1 MTRIANALTAAV
13 VILSIASPA
22 LAKAPRIGSGAPST
36 QKIAATLAKQ
46 PRGADVLKSGLAA
59 QKKRFDARKSVTT
72 KIKRRAG
79 SNLADLRHRGDVARH
94 ARLRTKVKATLTK
107 AAKPRVGFKSKPSK
121 VKFSVSKKMT
131 AVGDRFQT
139 KTRGKGGMTSAQ
151 ARKLNASKKA
161 ASPKYAAYRNNQK
174 SLRKAKASRKAAKA
188 ARTVKTAAKTVKTA
202 KKLRTIG
209 KIATGGAATMV
220 VGAALGVK
228 IPDAVDAALWTA
240 KTLSNPAQAP
250 KRVAA
255 LAVGA
260 VKTTATA
267 LKTLTNPK
275 KMAKNLGK
283 AAKSVGCGFVS
294 LFGAKCR

>member
-1 MTRIANALTAAV
+1 MTRIANTLTAALV
-13 VILSIASPA
+13 VLSIASPA
-22 LAKAPRIGSGAPST
+22 LAKAPSIGSGALST

-59 QKKRFDARKSVTT
+59 QKKRFALRSSVTT
-72 KIKRRAG
+72 KITARAG
-79 SNLADLRHRGDVARH
+79 SNLSDLRHRGDVARH

-107 AAKPRVGFKSKPSK
+107 AAKPRVSFKTKPSK
-121 VKFSVSKKMT
+121 VNFPVAKKMT
-131 AVGDRFQT
+131 AVGDRFKT

-161 ASPKYAAYRNNQK
+161 TSPKYAAYRTNQK
-174 SLRKAKASRKAAKA
+174 ALRKAKTSRKAAKA
-188 ARTVKTAAKTVKTA
+188 ARTAKTAARTVKTA
-202 KKLRTIG
+202 KKLRTVG

-240 KTLSNPAQAP
+240 KTLSNPAEAP

-260 VKTTATA
+260 VKTTGQA
-267 LKTLTNPK
+267 LKTLTQPK

-283 AAKSVGCGFVS
+283 AAKSVGCAIASIFK
-294 LFGAKCR
+294 KCR